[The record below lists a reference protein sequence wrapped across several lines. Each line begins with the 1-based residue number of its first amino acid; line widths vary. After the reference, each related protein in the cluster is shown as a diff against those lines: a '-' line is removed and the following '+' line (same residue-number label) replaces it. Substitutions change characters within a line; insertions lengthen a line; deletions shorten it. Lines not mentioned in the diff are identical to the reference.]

1 MENEESLEL
10 DLFKSDVIITK
21 CKDKYYAQN
30 LYAALC
36 NNRFFKNDKEW
47 TCSWRVSGG
56 LIADLRNCGEEYI
69 DWYCSGILLSDQDGY
84 VAESV
89 VTDEIRADLL
99 SLGWTIKPYEPRFI
113 EGVYKNT
120 W

>member
-10 DLFKSDVIITK
+10 DLFKSDLIVAK
-21 CKDKYYAQN
+21 CKNERYAQN

-69 DWYCSGILLSDQDGY
+69 DWYCSGILLSDQDEY
-84 VAESV
+84 VEESII
-89 VTDEIRADLL
+89 TDEIRADLL
-99 SLGWTIKPYEPRFI
+99 SLGWTVKPYESKHNDVTAKP
-113 EGVYKNT
+113 T
-120 W
+120 